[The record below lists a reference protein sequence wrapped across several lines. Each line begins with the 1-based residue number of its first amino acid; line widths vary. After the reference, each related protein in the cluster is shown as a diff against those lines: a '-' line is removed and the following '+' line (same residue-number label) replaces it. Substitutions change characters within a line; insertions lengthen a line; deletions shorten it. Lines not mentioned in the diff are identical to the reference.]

1 MIDKN
6 KKIIVLMPPKTASN
20 SIKQTL
26 EKQGVKFSSPT
37 KKTNSPLIHLKLN
50 EIVDLFEIDNLNEYK
65 IFQIVRNPYNR
76 FVSSYFHQVRILNNM
91 KTVKFINYNL
101 NQFSK
106 HLHNTIK
113 SENFLKNFYGDTSFI
128 ERSIK
133 NGVSWGG
140 SRLYDTQLSW
150 KNLDCN
156 ITYFKL
162 EDVSVNIQ
170 PISDFLEI
178 SLPKLD
184 IVNFHSNGKN
194 YSELIDDEI
203 KLIVEKIFAE
213 DIKVFQY
220 LNI

>member
-6 KKIIVLMPPKTASN
+6 KKIIVLMPPKSASN

-37 KKTNSPLIHLKLN
+37 KKTSSPLIHLKLN
-50 EIVDLFEIDNLNEYK
+50 EIVDLFEVDDLNEYK
-65 IFQIVRNPYNR
+65 IFQIVRNPYKR
-76 FVSSYFHQVRILNNM
+76 FVSSYFHQMRILNNLR
-91 KTVKFINYNL
+91 TVKFLNYDL
-101 NQFSK
+101 KQFSE
-106 HLHNTIK
+106 HLYNTIN

-128 ERSIK
+128 EMSIR
-133 NGVSWGG
+133 NGISWGG
-140 SRLYDTQLSW
+140 SRLFDTQLSW
-150 KNLDCN
+150 KNLDCK

-162 EDVSVNIQ
+162 EDISVNIQ

-178 SLPKLD
+178 PLPKLD
-184 IVNFHSNGKN
+184 VVNFHSNGKN

-203 KLIVEKIFAE
+203 KLIVEEIFTE

-220 LNI
+220 LDI

>member
-1 MIDKN
+1 
-6 KKIIVLMPPKTASN
+6 MPPKTASN

>member
-1 MIDKN
+1 
-6 KKIIVLMPPKTASN
+6 MPPKTASN

-26 EKQGVKFSSPT
+26 EKQGINFSNPT
-37 KKTNSPLIHLKLN
+37 KKTTSPIIHLKLI
-50 EIVDLFEIDNLNEYK
+50 EIVDLFEIDNLEKYK
-65 IFQIVRNPYNR
+65 IFQIVRNPYVR
-76 FVSSYFHQVRILNNM
+76 FVSSYFHQMRILNNM
-91 KTVKFINYNL
+91 RSVKFIDFNL

-150 KNLDCN
+150 KNLNCD

-162 EDVSVNIQ
+162 EEVSVNIQ
-170 PISDFLEI
+170 PISDFLKI
-178 SLPKLD
+178 PLPKLD
-184 IVNFHSNGKN
+184 VVNSFSDGKN
-194 YSELIDDEI
+194 YPKLIDNEI
-203 KLIVEKIFAE
+203 KLIIEEIFAE

-220 LNI
+220 LDI

>member
-1 MIDKN
+1 
-6 KKIIVLMPPKTASN
+6 MPPKTASN

-26 EKQGVKFSSPT
+26 EKQGINFSNPT
-37 KKTNSPLIHLKLN
+37 KKTTSPIIHLKLN
-50 EIVDLFEIDNLNEYK
+50 EIVDLFEIDNLEKYK
-65 IFQIVRNPYNR
+65 IFQIVRNPYVR
-76 FVSSYFHQVRILNNM
+76 FVSSYFHQMRILNNM
-91 KTVKFINYNL
+91 RSVKFIDFNL

-150 KNLDCN
+150 KNLNCD

-162 EDVSVNIQ
+162 EEVSVNIQ
-170 PISDFLEI
+170 PISDFLKI
-178 SLPKLD
+178 PLPKLD
-184 IVNFHSNGKN
+184 VVNSFSDGKN
-194 YSELIDDEI
+194 YPKLIDNEI
-203 KLIVEKIFAE
+203 KLIIEEIFAE

-220 LNI
+220 LDI

>member
-26 EKQGVKFSSPT
+26 EKHGVKFSSPT
-37 KKTNSPLIHLKLN
+37 KKTSSPLIHLKLN
-50 EIVDLFEIDNLNEYK
+50 EIVDLFEIDDLNEYK

-76 FVSSYFHQVRILNNM
+76 FVSSYFHQMRILNNM

-150 KNLDCN
+150 KNLDCD

-162 EDVSVNIQ
+162 EEVSENIE
-170 PISDFLEI
+170 PISDFLKI
-178 SLPKLD
+178 PLPKLD
-184 IVNFHSNGKN
+184 VVNSFSNGKN
-194 YSELIDDEI
+194 YLELIDSEI
-203 KLIVEKIFAE
+203 KLIIEEIFAE

-220 LNI
+220 LDI

>member
-1 MIDKN
+1 
-6 KKIIVLMPPKTASN
+6 
-20 SIKQTL
+20 
-26 EKQGVKFSSPT
+26 
-37 KKTNSPLIHLKLN
+37 
-50 EIVDLFEIDNLNEYK
+50 
-65 IFQIVRNPYNR
+65 
-76 FVSSYFHQVRILNNM
+76 M

>member
-1 MIDKN
+1 
-6 KKIIVLMPPKTASN
+6 MPPKTASN

-26 EKQGVKFSSPT
+26 EKQGINFSNPT
-37 KKTNSPLIHLKLN
+37 KKTTSPIIHLKLN
-50 EIVDLFEIDNLNEYK
+50 EIVDLFEIDNLEKYK
-65 IFQIVRNPYNR
+65 IFQIVSNPYVR
-76 FVSSYFHQVRILNNM
+76 FVSSYFHQMRILNNM
-91 KTVKFINYNL
+91 RSVKFIDFNL

-150 KNLDCN
+150 KNLNCD

-162 EDVSVNIQ
+162 EEVSVNIQ
-170 PISDFLEI
+170 PISDFLKI
-178 SLPKLD
+178 PLPKLD
-184 IVNFHSNGKN
+184 VVNSFSDGKN
-194 YSELIDDEI
+194 YPKLIDNEI
-203 KLIVEKIFAE
+203 KLIIEEIFAE

-220 LNI
+220 LDI

>member
-1 MIDKN
+1 
-6 KKIIVLMPPKTASN
+6 MPPKTASN

-26 EKQGVKFSSPT
+26 EKQGINFSNPT
-37 KKTNSPLIHLKLN
+37 KKTTSPIIHLKLN
-50 EIVDLFEIDNLNEYK
+50 EIVDLFEIDNLEKYK
-65 IFQIVRNPYNR
+65 IFQIVRNPYVR
-76 FVSSYFHQVRILNNM
+76 FVSSYFHQMRILNNM
-91 KTVKFINYNL
+91 RSVQFIDFNL

-150 KNLDCN
+150 KNLNCD

-162 EDVSVNIQ
+162 EEVSVNIQ
-170 PISDFLEI
+170 PISDFLKI
-178 SLPKLD
+178 PLPKLD
-184 IVNFHSNGKN
+184 VVNSFSDGKN
-194 YSELIDDEI
+194 YPKLIDNEI
-203 KLIVEKIFAE
+203 KLIIEEIFAE

-220 LNI
+220 LDI

>member
-6 KKIIVLMPPKTASN
+6 KKIIVLMPPKSASN

-37 KKTNSPLIHLKLN
+37 KKTSSPLIHLKLN
-50 EIVDLFEIDNLNEYK
+50 EIVDLFEVDDLNEYK
-65 IFQIVRNPYNR
+65 IFQIVRNPYKR
-76 FVSSYFHQVRILNNM
+76 FVSSYFHQMRILNNLR
-91 KTVKFINYNL
+91 TVKFINYDL
-101 NQFSK
+101 KQFSE
-106 HLHNTIK
+106 HLYNTIN

-128 ERSIK
+128 EMSIR
-133 NGVSWGG
+133 NGISWGG
-140 SRLYDTQLSW
+140 SRLFDTQLSW
-150 KNLDCN
+150 KNLDCK

-162 EDVSVNIQ
+162 EDISVNIQ

-178 SLPKLD
+178 PLPKLD
-184 IVNFHSNGKN
+184 VVNFHSNGKN

-203 KLIVEKIFAE
+203 KLIVEEIFAE

-220 LNI
+220 LDI

>member
-37 KKTNSPLIHLKLN
+37 KKINFPLIHLKLN
-50 EIVDLFEIDNLNEYK
+50 EIVDLFGVDDLNEYK
-65 IFQIVRNPYNR
+65 IFQIVRNPYKR
-76 FVSSYFHQVRILNNM
+76 FVSSYFHQMRILNNLR
-91 KTVKFINYNL
+91 TVKFINYDL
-101 NQFSK
+101 KQFSE
-106 HLHNTIK
+106 HLHNTIN

-128 ERSIK
+128 EMSIR
-133 NGVSWGG
+133 NGTSWGG
-140 SRLYDTQLSW
+140 SRLFDTQLSW
-150 KNLDCN
+150 KNLDCK

-162 EDVSVNIQ
+162 EDISVNIQ

-178 SLPKLD
+178 PLPKLD
-184 IVNFHSNGKN
+184 VVNFHSNGKN

-220 LNI
+220 LDI

>member
-26 EKQGVKFSSPT
+26 EKQGINFSNPT
-37 KKTNSPLIHLKLN
+37 KKTTSPIIHLKLN
-50 EIVDLFEIDNLNEYK
+50 EIVDLFEIDNLEEYK
-65 IFQIVRNPYNR
+65 IFQIVRNPYVR
-76 FVSSYFHQVRILNNM
+76 FVSSYFHQMRILNNM
-91 KTVKFINYNL
+91 RSVKFIDFNL

-150 KNLDCN
+150 KNLNCD

-162 EDVSVNIQ
+162 EEVSVNIQ
-170 PISDFLEI
+170 PISDFLKI
-178 SLPKLD
+178 PLPKLD
-184 IVNFHSNGKN
+184 VVNSFSNGKN
-194 YSELIDDEI
+194 YPKLIDNEI
-203 KLIVEKIFAE
+203 KLIIEEIFAE

-220 LNI
+220 LDI

>member
-26 EKQGVKFSSPT
+26 EKQGINFSNPT
-37 KKTNSPLIHLKLN
+37 KKTTSPIIHLKLN
-50 EIVDLFEIDNLNEYK
+50 EIVDLFEIDNLEEYK
-65 IFQIVRNPYNR
+65 IFQIVRNPYVR
-76 FVSSYFHQVRILNNM
+76 FVSSYFHQMRILNNM
-91 KTVKFINYNL
+91 RSVKFIDFNL

-150 KNLDCN
+150 KNLNCD

-162 EDVSVNIQ
+162 EEVSVNIQ
-170 PISDFLEI
+170 PISDFLKI
-178 SLPKLD
+178 PLPKLD
-184 IVNFHSNGKN
+184 VVNSFSDGKN
-194 YSELIDDEI
+194 YPKLIDNEI
-203 KLIVEKIFAE
+203 KLIIEEIFAE

-220 LNI
+220 LDI